1 MKTLGKI
8 AIYQGTEYEFQKKTD
23 GAMHYTRMT

>member
-8 AIYQGTEYEFQKKTD
+8 AIYQGTEYEFRKRLM

>member
-8 AIYQGTEYEFQKKTD
+8 AIYQGTEYEFRKKTD
-23 GAMHYTRMT
+23 GICIILG